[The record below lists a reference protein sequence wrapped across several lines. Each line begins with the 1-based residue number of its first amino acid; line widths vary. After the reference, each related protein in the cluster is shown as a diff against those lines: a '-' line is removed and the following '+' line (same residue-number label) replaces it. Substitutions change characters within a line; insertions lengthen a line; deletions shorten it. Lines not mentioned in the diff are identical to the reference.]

1 MGKLL
6 EQLRK
11 QLPLVGLE
19 LLLLLLFVL
28 HVITDKGQL
37 FHWNFIDQIE
47 NIAYDAR
54 VILST
59 QESVDERIVIV
70 DIDEKSLFEIGRW
83 PWGRDKLAKLTDRLF
98 EQYQVEVVGFDV
110 VFAEPDNS
118 SGLQILEK
126 LADKEF
132 RDVTEYQQRLKKLR
146 PALDYDRRFINS
158 LKGRPVILGYFFSS
172 FDEGE
177 EVITAGKL
185 PEPVFTEDD
194 FAGTNF
200 NPPSADG
207 YGASLKTIS
216 DSTYSAGHFNPF
228 LDDDGSVRRVPMLYE
243 FNGNY
248 YESLSLAIV
257 RYILKNKE
265 IEPVHGF
272 NFYWSHYN
280 SPDFFRVGDRKI
292 PIDERSNVLV
302 PYRGKEGSFPYV
314 SAVDVINGKVE
325 KSVLHDKIILVG
337 SSAKGL
343 FDLRNTPVQSALPGV
358 EVHANLISGIFD
370 KRVKEQPYYILGG
383 ELMILLFIGLL
394 MAFVVTTLTPLRAT
408 VFSVGLLLFV
418 FLLNFFAWTQMNLVI
433 PIAASILM
441 ILTMFLVEMSY
452 GFFITKRGE
461 RQIAGL
467 FGQYIP
473 PELVEEMS
481 NDPSR
486 YTLEAEVRDLT
497 VLFSDIRSFTSIS
510 EAMNAQDLSDLLNEY
525 LTPMT
530 NIIQKHRG
538 TIDKYIGDAVMA
550 FWGAPIDNPG
560 HAKLALD
567 ASMEMLTTLQE
578 MNKEFVKK
586 GWPEL
591 KIGIGL
597 NTGDM
602 RVGDMGSEFRKA
614 YTVMGD
620 HVNLGSRLEGM
631 TKQYGVELLASEY
644 TKAAVPE
651 YVFRELDRIR
661 VKGKDEPV
669 TIYEPLCLKEAMT
682 KALKDEIKLY
692 KQAVAYYREQNWDMA
707 EMQFL
712 NLLNSSGGTKLYQ
725 AYIDRIQ
732 ELRANPPGSGWD
744 GVYTFTTK

>member
-1 MGKLL
+1 MNKLIERL
-6 EQLRK
+6 KK

-19 LLLLLLFVL
+19 LLLLLLFVM
-28 HVITDKGQL
+28 HVVTDRGQL

-59 QESVDERIVIV
+59 KESVDDRIVIV
-70 DIDEKSLFEIGRW
+70 DIDEKSLSQIGRW
-83 PWGRDKLAKLTDRLF
+83 PWGRDKLAVMTNKLFDH
-98 EQYQVEVVGFDV
+98 YKVELVGFDV

-118 SGLQILEK
+118 SGLQILDK
-126 LADKEF
+126 LARNEF
-132 RDVTEYQQRLKKLR
+132 KGVTQYQQRLKQIR
-146 PALDYDRRFINS
+146 SSLDYDQLFIES
-158 LKGRPVILGYFFSS
+158 LKDRPVILGYFFES
-172 FDEGE
+172 FTEGE
-177 EVITAGKL
+177 EVIKVGKL
-185 PEPVFTEDD
+185 PKPVFSAKE
-194 FAGTNF
+194 FAGTDF
-200 NPPSADG
+200 DPPAAEG
-207 YGASLKTIS
+207 YGASLESIT
-216 DSTYSAGHFNPF
+216 DSAYRAGHFNPY
-228 LDDDGSVRRVPMLYE
+228 LDEDGSVRRVPLFYE
-243 FNGNY
+243 FNDNY
-248 YESLSLAIV
+248 YESLSLAML
-257 RYILKNKE
+257 RYIMKSE
-265 IEPVHGF
+265 SVDPVYGF
-272 NFYWSHYN
+272 NFYLSNYN
-280 SPDFFRVGDRKI
+280 SPDYFKVGNRKI
-292 PIDERSNVLV
+292 PVDKHSNVLI
-302 PYRGKEGSFPYV
+302 PYRGKEASFPYV
-314 SAVDVINGKVE
+314 SAVDVINGEVDKE
-325 KSVLHDKIILVG
+325 ILHDKYIFVG

-343 FDLRNTPVQSALPGV
+343 FDLRNTPVQSAFPGV
-358 EVHANLISGIFD
+358 EIHANLISGVFD
-370 KRVKEQPYYILGG
+370 NRVKEKPYYILGG
-383 ELMILLFIGLL
+383 EVMILVILGLL
-394 MAFVVTTLTPLRAT
+394 MALVVTTLSPLTAT
-408 VFSVGLLLFV
+408 LTTLGVLLFV
-418 FLLNFFAWTQMNLVI
+418 FILNFVAWTQMNLVI

-441 ILTMFLVEMSY
+441 ILAMFLLDMSY

-486 YTLEAEVRDLT
+486 YTLEAEVRELT

-510 EAMNAQDLSDLLNEY
+510 EAMDAKDLSDLLNEY

-530 NIIQKHRG
+530 NIIQKYRG

-550 FWGAPIDNPG
+550 FWGAPINHPE
-560 HAKLALD
+560 HAKLAID
-567 ASMEMLTTLQE
+567 AAMEMLTTLKQ
-578 MNKEFVKK
+578 MNKGFIAK

-597 NTGDM
+597 NTGPM
-602 RVGDMGSEFRKA
+602 RVGDMGSDFRKA

-620 HVNLGSRLEGM
+620 AVNLGSRLEGM
-631 TKQYGVELLASEY
+631 TKQYGVELLVSEY
-644 TKAAVPE
+644 TKQAVPD
-651 YVFRELDRIR
+651 YLFRELDKIR

-669 TIYEPLCLKEAMT
+669 IIYEPICLKQDVT

-692 KQAVAYYREQNWDMA
+692 RQAVAYYREQNWDMA

-732 ELRANPPGSGWD
+732 ELRANPPGPGWD